1 MAGQFDA
8 HSGHRNRLRQRVL
21 SGGFEGLQPHEII
34 EFLLYYAIPR
44 QDVNELAHALI
55 RRFGSV
61 QGVLDADPE
70 ELGAVKG
77 VGRRTAEGLA
87 LVGEAAAASAR
98 LKPEDKP
105 FLGRYLD
112 VQRFALRRARAVSAP
127 ASAHLCLDMEGR
139 LLYQRMLCPSL
150 SWGEPETLRAALAD
164 VLAAKAQSAV
174 VLLFVGARHAEPQ
187 AYDLARA
194 QDYAYTLNAAG
205 GSLLDVVLV
214 GEAGTYS
221 LRRAGQIPDFSES
234 EGARMVC
241 EDYLRSPSGPGES
254 APCKPPEASGS
265 AAPVESISSG
275 GSYERTCTV

>member
-77 VGRRTAEGLA
+77 VGRRTAEVLA

-112 VQRFALRRARAVSAP
+112 VQRFALRRARAVAAP
-127 ASAHLCLDMEGR
+127 ASAQLCLDMEGR

-164 VLAAKAQSAV
+164 VRFGHPDTAGS
-174 VLLFVGARHAEPQ
+174 VLDPLLE
-187 AYDLARA
+187 
-194 QDYAYTLNAAG
+194 NAALFG
-205 GSLLDVVLV
+205 VN
-214 GEAGTYS
+214 
-221 LRRAGQIPDFSES
+221 LRELGLAPRVKAYLAEMLSGN
-234 EGARMVC
+234 GAVR
-241 EDYLRSPSGPGES
+241 
-254 APCKPPEASGS
+254 
-265 AAPVESISSG
+265 
-275 GSYERTCTV
+275 RTLQKHLHS